1 MPARLESGYKQRED
15 TNMVAFIA
23 AAALIA
29 SSANMGFQQ
38 GQANP
43 DVKSFFQSDS
53 HIIHDSYAD

>member
-1 MPARLESGYKQRED
+1 
-15 TNMVAFIA
+15 MVAFIA

-29 SSANMGFQQ
+29 GSANMGFQQ

-53 HIIHDSYAD
+53 HIIHDSYVD